1 MHEADREAGVQRAA
15 VGLLERRPRRR
26 IQQVA
31 RLMRARLG
39 RQVLQATAVCNIIRM
54 ATIYVRLVLAG
65 TLLG

>member
-26 IQQVA
+26 VQQVA
-31 RLMRARLG
+31 RLVRARPG

-54 ATIYVRLVLAG
+54 ANIYARLVIAG